1 MPGMSQQNE
10 SPTTKPGNDCPL
22 CRKGTLV
29 PSPSGIN
36 LLCRACKKIT
46 VLPLGVGGFLAGTKS
61 DFRTEKPPSP
71 TAAHLPNAIGCA
83 LAAKSTQ

>member
-46 VLPLGVGGFLAGTKS
+46 VLPLAQRPDGQPVAARRGGIPGRHKKRF
-61 DFRTEKPPSP
+61 
-71 TAAHLPNAIGCA
+71 
-83 LAAKSTQ
+83 